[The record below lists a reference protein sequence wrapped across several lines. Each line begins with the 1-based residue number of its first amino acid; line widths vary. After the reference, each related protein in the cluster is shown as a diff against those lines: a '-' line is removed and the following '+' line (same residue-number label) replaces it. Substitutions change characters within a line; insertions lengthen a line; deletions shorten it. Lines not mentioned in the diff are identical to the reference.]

1 METMLIYTCFN
12 NKSMLSIGEL
22 RPGQYVLVD
31 TEPFVILDAV
41 HSKQARAGAVCR
53 TKIRN
58 LKTGVVVNKTFQGN
72 DKLKRADIRY
82 QKCQYLYSDP
92 DGFNFMNL
100 DSFEQFNLHSDLI
113 GEQKNF
119 LKEDLEVDAMLFE
132 NSPIGIKLPPKV
144 VLEVVQ
150 TDPGVKGD
158 TVSGGSKPAT
168 LETGFVV
175 SVPLFIKEGE
185 KIRINTENKTYV
197 ERVS

>member
-1 METMLIYTCFN
+1 
-12 NKSMLSIGEL
+12 
-22 RPGQYVLVD
+22 
-31 TEPFVILDAV
+31 
-41 HSKQARAGAVCR
+41 
-53 TKIRN
+53 
-58 LKTGVVVNKTFQGN
+58 
-72 DKLKRADIRY
+72 
-82 QKCQYLYSDP
+82 
-92 DGFNFMNL
+92 MNL
-100 DSFEQFNLHSDLI
+100 DSFEQFNLNSDLI

-132 NSPIGIKLPPKV
+132 NNPIGIKLPPKV

-175 SVPLFIKEGE
+175 SVPLFFIEGE